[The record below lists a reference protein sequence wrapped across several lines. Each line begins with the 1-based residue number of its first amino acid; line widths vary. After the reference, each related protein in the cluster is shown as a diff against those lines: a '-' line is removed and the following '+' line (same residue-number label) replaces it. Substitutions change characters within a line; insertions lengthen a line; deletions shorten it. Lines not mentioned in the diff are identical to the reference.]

1 MAHKLNLLLFIA
13 AVLIG
18 TTAFMLSKKESV
30 SVDEKRELEK
40 LQPLTWKTYTD
51 ESWAKSTG
59 KYVADHFPYRN
70 ELISGAD
77 ELKALKGITFENQER
92 IIIAKKPKKKKG
104 QAIDP
109 TISHMEY
116 VSEFEEDYAGDLLIL
131 NGRVYNLTGGST
143 KMSPVFARMVSE
155 YAANLK
161 GECTVYSAVAPVAC
175 AFIPVQKYKRYN
187 TQNRATLAAIGAN
200 LTNGAKF
207 ADVFTELNNH
217 SGQQLYFGTDH
228 HWNATGAYY
237 AYVAYCKAAG
247 LTPVPL
253 DKMQKK
259 VKYGFLGTMYQHT
272 RDQSVKDNPDTFAY
286 YIPNVA
292 TTAVRYSEY
301 NFNNPRKVSVFAN
314 SNGGNM
320 YSTFISGD
328 HPLIKITTSVKNGRK
343 CAVVKNSMG
352 NAFSVYLI
360 SHYEEIYVVDLRY
373 SKHNLISLIR
383 ENQINDL
390 VFAVGLYAAMS
401 NGTIGMMR
409 RLATHSGTPPP
420 PSPRKDTLNP
430 MVSPDVNDQKDSLQ

>member
-1 MAHKLNLLLFIA
+1 MSRLNVILFLA
-13 AVLIG
+13 ALVTG
-18 TTAFMLSKKESV
+18 AVAFLASPKYTRSV
-30 SVDEKRELEK
+30 EEKRKLAELK
-40 LQPLTWKTYTD
+40 PFNWDTYRNKVF
-51 ESWAKSTG
+51 SKSTR
-59 KYVADHFPYRN
+59 KYVEDHFPFRK
-70 ELISGAD
+70 EQLDGTD
-77 ELKALKGITFENQER
+77 ELLALKGLTLENQER
-92 IIIAKKPKKKKG
+92 IILADVKQPKEDPG
-104 QAIDP
+104 EPLDP
-109 TISHMEY
+109 TISHVEY
-116 VSEFEEDYAGDLLIL
+116 TEDFEEAYTGNLLIL
-131 NGRVYNLTGGST
+131 NGKVYNLTGGST

-155 YAANLK
+155 YAKELQ
-161 GECTVYSAVAPVAC
+161 GECTVYSAVAPVSC
-175 AFIPVQKYKRYN
+175 AFIPVEKYRRYN
-187 TQNRATLAAIGAN
+187 TQNRNTLAAIGAH

-207 ADVFTELNNH
+207 ADIFTELNNH

-253 DKMQKK
+253 ENMDKR
-259 VKYGFLGTMYQHT
+259 VKYGFLGTMYQQT
-272 RDQSVKDNPDTFAY
+272 RDKSVKDHPDTFQY
-286 YIPNVA
+286 YIPRVT
-292 TTAVRYSEY
+292 TTAIRYPEY
-301 NFNNPRKVSVFAN
+301 GFGNPMKVSVFAN

-328 HPLIKITTSVKNGRK
+328 HPLIKITTSTKNGRK

-383 ENQINDL
+383 ENHINDL

-409 RLATHSGTPPP
+409 RLATHSGAAPPKP
-420 PSPRKDTLNP
+420 QPADTLDTQP
-430 MVSPDVNDQKDSLQ
+430 APAAADTLKGK